1 METRSENEGWK
12 KALRGAEASPSPAV
26 WEGIELQL
34 NKEEVAKLRR
44 SVYFYKILAAACV
57 SLALVAFGSL
67 YFSASTNNSDQT
79 PDLIADNIGS
89 ISTLAEPGVH
99 NNQRTQVST
108 DKAPSLV
115 SQPLSYSS
123 PVVSEI
129 DYEKVGENKEHLLLS
144 METVMSTLPKST
156 SFADTKV
163 AYTFNSNPTENEYS
177 VAKSPL
183 LKKEEVQEMN
193 AVLTLVENNESSQP
207 ADGKGEEKF
216 WTSVGVAAGTFNN
229 TTPTSVGGPANALSS
244 LSAGQTAASET
255 NSSGYSYA
263 VNLAVGAKVSK
274 RWLVHGGM
282 SYISQLSDY
291 TANSVVTSPSGGT
304 PMVAAA
310 SINQFEKKTDQVEM
324 SILTTSPYTVNNEI
338 QLISFPVQAG
348 YMLVDRRVAL
358 QLNSGIS
365 TDLFLQNTI
374 TPEAENLEKTTQGRG
389 DDSPYRPL
397 NFSGLI
403 GTEVSYRFSDH
414 YRVSLSPGLRYPFN
428 SIYKSDL
435 GIKSSP
441 LTFDVALRFKYI
453 LK

>member
-12 KALRGAEASPSPAV
+12 KVLKGAEVNPSPIV

-34 NKEEVAKLRR
+34 DRDEVVRLRR

-57 SLALVAFGSL
+57 SLALVAFGSA
-67 YFSASTNNSDQT
+67 YFNTSIDTNNTKQT
-79 PDLIADNIGS
+79 SAILTEETKVNPIEKEASITGS
-89 ISTLAEPGVH
+89 TST
-99 NNQRTQVST
+99 QKS
-108 DKAPSLV
+108 K
-115 SQPLSYSS
+115 PLSSS
-123 PVVSEI
+123 ESTKSFNASGVASKIDPVV
-129 DYEKVGENKEHLLLS
+129 GRQEHLLLS
-144 METVMSTLPKST
+144 METALSTLPVSN
-156 SFADTKV
+156 SFRDVKV
-163 AYTFNSNPTENEYS
+163 GYSFNNSNEFA

-183 LKKEEVQEMN
+183 LKEEKKELNPLLAMIE
-193 AVLTLVENNESSQP
+193 TKESNKNDAS
-207 ADGKGEEKF
+207 KGEERF

-244 LSAGQTAASET
+244 LSGGQTAASET

-304 PMVAAA
+304 PTVAAA
-310 SINQFEKKTDQVEM
+310 SINQFEKKTDLVEM

-348 YMLVDRRVAL
+348 YMIVDRKVAL

-389 DDSPYRPL
+389 DDSPYRPV

-403 GTEVSYRFSDH
+403 GTEVSYRFTDH
-414 YRVSLSPGLRYPFN
+414 YRISLSPGLRYPFN

-441 LTFDVALRFKYI
+441 LTFDIALRFKYI

>member
-12 KALRGAEASPSPAV
+12 KALRGAEASPSPSV

-67 YFSASTNNSDQT
+67 YFSTSINSSEQT
-79 PDLIADNIGS
+79 PSLIANNIESTTMVVEAGIDN
-89 ISTLAEPGVH
+89 
-99 NNQRTQVST
+99 TQQAQPST
-108 DKAPSLV
+108 DKVPPIVKQQVSYPS
-115 SQPLSYSS
+115 PLFIG
-123 PVVSEI
+123 I
-129 DYEKVGENKEHLLLS
+129 DHEEEGETKEHLLLS
-144 METVMSTLPKST
+144 METVMSTFTKSN

-163 AYTFNSNPTENEYS
+163 AYTFNNTIAYS

-183 LKKEEVQEMN
+183 LKKEEVREMN
-193 AVLTLVENNESSQP
+193 TVLALEENNKSTEE
-207 ADGKGEEKF
+207 ADSRGEEKF

-304 PMVAAA
+304 SMVAAA

-348 YMLVDRRVAL
+348 YMLVDRKVAL

-414 YRVSLSPGLRYPFN
+414 YRISLSPGLRYPFN